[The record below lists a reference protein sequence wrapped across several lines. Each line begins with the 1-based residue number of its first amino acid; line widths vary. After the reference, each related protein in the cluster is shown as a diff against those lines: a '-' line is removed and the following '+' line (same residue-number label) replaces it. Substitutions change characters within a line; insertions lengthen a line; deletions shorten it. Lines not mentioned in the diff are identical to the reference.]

1 MRIRAILLMAAL
13 PVFAQEIKM
22 PASVERLS
30 SKAVETVD
38 VMLDG
43 ALLQLAGRFLSG
55 HKPDEAKVKN
65 MLGGLK
71 GIYVRSFEFSQEGEY
86 TAEDVE
92 AIRSQLRVPGWSK
105 IVGVVSK
112 KDKEHTEI
120 FIKTEGSSIGGL
132 VILAAEPKELT
143 LVHINGSIDLEK
155 LSELGGHFGVP
166 KIDVE
171 TKPHKD

>member
-120 FIKTEGSSIGGL
+120 FVKADGSSIGGL

-143 LVHINGSIDLEK
+143 LVHINGSISLEK

-166 KIDVE
+166 KVDIE
-171 TKPHKD
+171 TKPAKD

>member
-13 PVFAQEIKM
+13 PVFAQDIKM

-30 SKAVETVD
+30 AKAVETVD
-38 VMLDG
+38 VQLDG

-55 HKPDEAKVKN
+55 HKPDEAKVKD

-86 TAEDVE
+86 TAEDLE

-112 KDKEHTEI
+112 KDKEHTEVYL
-120 FIKTEGSSIGGL
+120 KVEGGRVGGL
-132 VILAAEPKELT
+132 VVLAAEPKELT
-143 LVHINGSIDLEK
+143 LVHINGSISLEK

-166 KIDVE
+166 KIDIE
-171 TKPHKD
+171 KNPAKD

>member
-13 PVFAQEIKM
+13 PVFGQEIKM
-22 PASVERLS
+22 PASVERLA
-30 SKAVETVD
+30 SKAVESVD

-55 HKPDEAKVKN
+55 HKPDEARVKN

-86 TAEDVE
+86 SAEDVE

-105 IVGVVSK
+105 ILGVVSK

-120 FIKTEGSSIGGL
+120 YIKAEGSRVGGL

-143 LVHINGSIDLEK
+143 LVHINGSIDLDK
-155 LSELGGHFGVP
+155 LSELGGHFGIP

-171 TKPHKD
+171 KKPAKD

>member
-1 MRIRAILLMAAL
+1 MAAL

-22 PASVERLS
+22 PASVERLA
-30 SKAVETVD
+30 SKAVESVD

-120 FIKTEGSSIGGL
+120 YLKIEGGSIGGL

-143 LVHINGSIDLEK
+143 LVHINGSISLEK
-155 LSELGGHFGVP
+155 LSELGGHFGIP
-166 KIDVE
+166 KVDVE
-171 TKPHKD
+171 KKPAKD